1 MSMQD
6 FTDKQQA
13 FNKILLD
20 NRQFGTGDTEV
31 MRKKLDLLQSL
42 YNLDP
47 YIYIPKTAAQWE
59 LYNIDGANDVAQKL
73 TNAAKDMVTAFDSIS
88 VADLK
93 KLKGIL
99 IFDKET
105 VTYQEHNMAKKSKLQ
120 SAAITLAEIVLTLR
134 KTDPVMLETI
144 LEEIDLSDEGLEEA
158 LDAVNL

>member
-47 YIYIPKTAAQWE
+47 YIHIPKTAAQWE
-59 LYNIDGANDVAQKL
+59 LYNIDGANVVAQKL
-73 TNAAKDMVTAFDSIS
+73 TNAAKDMVAAFDSIS

-93 KLKGIL
+93 KIKGIL

-105 VTYQEHNMAKKSKLQ
+105 VTY
-120 SAAITLAEIVLTLR
+120 
-134 KTDPVMLETI
+134 
-144 LEEIDLSDEGLEEA
+144 
-158 LDAVNL
+158 